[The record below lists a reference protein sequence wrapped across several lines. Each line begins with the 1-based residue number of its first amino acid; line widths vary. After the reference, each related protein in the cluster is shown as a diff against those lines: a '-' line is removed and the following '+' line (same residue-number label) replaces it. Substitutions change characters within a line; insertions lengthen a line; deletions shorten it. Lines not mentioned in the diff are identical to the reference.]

1 MRIIKPLAVGF
12 LAATIAAPSLAGEV
26 RIYPYASKENY
37 CPTGLQPV
45 TISGVISC
53 GQPNQTISYQQVKI
67 HVGQYG
73 ARKIRHAQAAGTCPE
88 GVKGCY

>member
-1 MRIIKPLAVGF
+1 MRFI
-12 LAATIAAPSLAGEV
+12 PSLAAAAIATVVAMPATADGMKV
-26 RIYPYASKENY
+26 YPYPSKENY